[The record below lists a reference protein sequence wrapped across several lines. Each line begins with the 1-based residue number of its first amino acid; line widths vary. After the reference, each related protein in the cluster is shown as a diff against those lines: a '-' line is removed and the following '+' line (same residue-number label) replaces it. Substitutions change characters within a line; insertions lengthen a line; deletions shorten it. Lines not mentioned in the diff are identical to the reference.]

1 MQRTGVIPN
10 PVAPRSDLGSLSE
23 EADEAQPRH
32 IALQLGRDI
41 WRQRH
46 TLRGM

>member
-23 EADEAQPRH
+23 EA
-32 IALQLGRDI
+32 
-41 WRQRH
+41 
-46 TLRGM
+46 

>member
-1 MQRTGVIPN
+1 MPDLS
-10 PVAPRSDLGSLSE
+10 PRAALIVFASVLDVPDL
-23 EADEAQPRH
+23 AHDEAQPRH
-32 IALQLGRDI
+32 IVLQLGRDI